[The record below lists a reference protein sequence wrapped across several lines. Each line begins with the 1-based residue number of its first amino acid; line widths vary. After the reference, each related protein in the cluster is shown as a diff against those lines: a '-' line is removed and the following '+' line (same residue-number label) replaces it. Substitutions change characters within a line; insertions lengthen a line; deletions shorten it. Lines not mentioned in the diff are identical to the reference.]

1 MWKTHAA
8 FHIWR
13 CRPFQ
18 MHFQFSLR
26 LPKLELP
33 ECPRTKKTQ
42 TRGGTCVSVL
52 GPPVPEQAVWV
63 SIARERGNPWAKRCV
78 GPCWQRQ
85 PGKRSVC
92 RSGLVPAAPTDPS
105 RSTEVSWPGPH
116 WEGCSRSWNF
126 VSSFSCFFSPG
137 LVKFARYRMA

>member
-1 MWKTHAA
+1 MGPQRSAWRCTWGSGLTSNVEDTCCV
-8 FHIWR
+8 HIWR

-105 RSTEVSWPGPH
+105 RSTEDGVLAG
-116 WEGCSRSWNF
+116 
-126 VSSFSCFFSPG
+126 SPLG
-137 LVKFARYRMA
+137 RLF